1 MHVLLEDLYLYS
13 SEEMQAYRGG
23 IIKYYRA
30 VTVNARNNEKKTKL
44 VKEFHSD
51 LHRRDEDNYQ

>member
-44 VKEFHSD
+44 FK
-51 LHRRDEDNYQ
+51 